1 MPRPPEPTPLPDLP
15 GFWRVHPGMLIEAG
29 DSVLGAGGEPH
40 ELPLERV
47 GQPVRDHETVVRIER
62 RQRQRA

>member
-1 MPRPPEPTPLPDLP
+1 MPRVPEPTPLPELP

-29 DSVLGAGGEPH
+29 DSVLDTLGEPH

-47 GQPVRDHETVVRIER
+47 GQPVNENEVVLRVER
-62 RQRQRA
+62 RRHSRA